1 MRRRLLFPLGDI
13 CTQQASNRRNDFFRQ
28 MLSIQDRTLKAIVIF
43 VIIFLVCNPS
53 SLGLSN
59 HELSDL
65 NFNAS
70 SSFSPFAPRDARLYA
85 NASWANEGYSSD
97 EFLQISFHP
106 YSKLITGV
114 ATQGNPHHDWWIYR
128 YYLQYSLDGFTWSFY
143 EAASYP
149 GSRKVR

>member
-1 MRRRLLFPLGDI
+1 MTFL
-13 CTQQASNRRNDFFRQ
+13 QQ
-28 MLSIQDRTLKAIVIF
+28 MWSIQERAVKAIIIL
-43 VIIFLVCNPS
+43 VIIFLVCNSS

-85 NASWANEGYSSD
+85 NTSWANEGYSSE

-114 ATQGNPHHDWWIYR
+114 ATQGNPIMIG
-128 YYLQYSLDGFTWSFY
+128 GFIVTISSTALMVFRGRFTRLRHIPDH
-143 EAASYP
+143 E
-149 GSRKVR
+149 R